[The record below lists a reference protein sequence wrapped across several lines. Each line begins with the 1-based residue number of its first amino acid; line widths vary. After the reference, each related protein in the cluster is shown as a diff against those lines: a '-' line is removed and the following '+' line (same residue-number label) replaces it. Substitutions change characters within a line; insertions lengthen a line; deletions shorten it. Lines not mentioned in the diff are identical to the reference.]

1 MCQNFEFGIFL
12 FITNPG
18 FSFLLRLSFIFAD
31 LLYAFSGLKPWVG
44 DRYLVFVLQ
53 PPPPLFLLSSFLLSY
68 VALIFSIEEI
78 PVLDR

>member
-53 PPPPLFLLSSFLLSY
+53 PPPLFFCCLHSFCLMLLL
-68 VALIFSIEEI
+68 FS
-78 PVLDR
+78 P